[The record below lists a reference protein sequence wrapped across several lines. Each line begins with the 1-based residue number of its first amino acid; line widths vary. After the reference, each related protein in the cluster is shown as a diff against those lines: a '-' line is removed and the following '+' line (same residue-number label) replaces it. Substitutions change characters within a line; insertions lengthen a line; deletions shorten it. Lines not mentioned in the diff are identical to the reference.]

1 MAVDQIAERIR
12 NALHKE
18 PITIDEL
25 QLNLTI
31 SIGAALR
38 NPQEAPTATM
48 NRADQ
53 ALYQAKGNGR
63 NRVELAS

>member
-1 MAVDQIAERIR
+1 MPRGSDAG
-12 NALHKE
+12 LH
-18 PITIDEL
+18 I
-25 QLNLTI
+25 NLTI

-38 NPQEAPTATM
+38 TLSETPNEAM